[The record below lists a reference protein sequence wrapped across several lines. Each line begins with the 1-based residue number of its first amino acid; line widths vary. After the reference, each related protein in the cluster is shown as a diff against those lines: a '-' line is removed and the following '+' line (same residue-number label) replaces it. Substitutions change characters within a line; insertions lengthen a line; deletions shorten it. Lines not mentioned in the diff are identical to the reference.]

1 MIVRR
6 GDFREDGRGGDPVEG
21 VFDGN
26 FLRCQPRRIYRRQK
40 KRSCLGQGGLLEIA
54 FAGHGL
60 WQFPVS
66 NTNAS
71 SNITCEGKK
80 AFGPGAMGLY
90 LEGHPRQPLRL
101 LIPTVWARDD
111 FHVPTLP
118 VPQSSL
124 PSQQSKCNID
134 KGVCI
139 SSAGRRTSGCR
150 TGSYPS
156 TPAKYLPAPA
166 APPPV
171 GALPT
176 GLDGRNPNR

>member
-1 MIVRR
+1 MLTVWSVCPPPFCGTVSTRQTTSMTGASIIFRLCQRKICNPRLMIS
-6 GDFREDGRGGDPVEG
+6 P
-21 VFDGN
+21 
-26 FLRCQPRRIYRRQK
+26 
-40 KRSCLGQGGLLEIA
+40 SSA
-54 FAGHGL
+54 
-60 WQFPVS
+60 
-66 NTNAS
+66 NTNVL
-71 SNITCEGKK
+71 SNVTCSGKK

-101 LIPTVWARDD
+101 LIVTVWAWDD
-111 FHVPTLP
+111 FHDPTLP
-118 VPQSSL
+118 VPQSSF
-124 PSQQSKCNID
+124 PSRQSKCNID

-156 TPAKYLPAPA
+156 TPAEYLPAPA

-176 GLDGRNPNR
+176 GPGGRNPNL